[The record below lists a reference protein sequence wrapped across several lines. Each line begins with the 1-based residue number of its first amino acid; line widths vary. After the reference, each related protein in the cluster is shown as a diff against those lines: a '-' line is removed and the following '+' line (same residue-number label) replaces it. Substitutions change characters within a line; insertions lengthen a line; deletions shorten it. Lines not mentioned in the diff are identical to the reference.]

1 MANEQDA
8 HPTPAEIRL
17 HEVGGRTVQSW
28 EDDWS
33 RVKNGFKINT
43 PALKML
49 LGVYRATL
57 DGKIMYIGESVEIN
71 KGLRKRLRDYSRKSD
86 SAIKHTGA
94 QKILEH
100 IDDVECDVIVVGVD
114 EVAKYN
120 TKELKKLLLMLHDPE
135 CNSDDEVISE
145 QRKTFYKK
153 SALQK
158 SSKDEA
164 P

>member
-1 MANEQDA
+1 
-8 HPTPAEIRL
+8 
-17 HEVGGRTVQSW
+17 
-28 EDDWS
+28 
-33 RVKNGFKINT
+33 
-43 PALKML
+43 ML